1 MTTCPFCGRPQEEN
15 HQCESLGKDSVLID
29 LDDAASI
36 ELDFSSVEQDDRR
49 EHEAEVLSEPPV
61 RRRPDEQDVN
71 EEEDRVAFKSIV
83 NRAWNAAGDF
93 RETYWSALVVVVV
106 TLVLLGLFVRLVY
119 FSWFSDSNEVVRIT
133 GFVVLSFLEASITIS
148 LFLGLTSTC
157 VEVLEGFSVRSSSTF
172 GFILHGPLALIT
184 GLICLAVVALGFV
197 LLLVPGVYLGAIL
210 AFASFL
216 VLERNLYPLRA
227 IRTSAAL
234 THRHWKTVIPLIWL
248 SAFVICGGFVPFVLV
263 RIFFDLNQW
272 WVYFLV
278 IPIFWT
284 LPFGFFLFGES
295 YRRIAAEGV

>member
-1 MTTCPFCGRPQEEN
+1 MI
-15 HQCESLGKDSVLID
+15 SAAGKQKRLPAPIQGYRKTIVFHIVNTHAL
-29 LDDAASI
+29 
-36 ELDFSSVEQDDRR
+36 
-49 EHEAEVLSEPPV
+49 
-61 RRRPDEQDVN
+61 RRRGCKQDES
-71 EEEDRVAFKSIV
+71 SIGQTGRKIDIPRQPPPFPTKGNFLFRRNFDALLYLFR
-83 NRAWNAAGDF
+83 NRF
-93 RETYWSALVVVVV
+93 
-106 TLVLLGLFVRLVY
+106 
-119 FSWFSDSNEVVRIT
+119 
-133 GFVVLSFLEASITIS
+133 FLEASITIS